1 VENKNRQRRIDMAKF
16 KGSYSE
22 LHGLPRVPRAV
33 GGTFNGIQTG
43 IGGNP
48 PDKINISYGE
58 PVDAGTA
65 MARLHA
71 RKTGEIPVIPGGI
84 DDEDPSLYI
93 KHSTGLLDKMKVA
106 QGKALTAEEVETLKS
121 GAPSSEPEPVPESVR
136 DPRAEVVH
144 GNSERSFSV
153 SSSPSPRLVV
163 EERHG
168 DPFSM
173 GGRPGSEPEQMLG
186 ELPADSPDVIPA
198 EEDEGFVPET
208 DPVADPFVLAAA
220 NAIANQMRKPKPQP
234 QPQVVFRD
242 RVVQVP
248 VEKTVEKVVE
258 KPIDSPFTEWIKK
271 RVKVHITLA
280 EMMFMVSAVDVIRSA
295 HGITVLMPTDDD
307 SMTFI
312 PKAGTK
318 VWIACKA
325 KEVDSV
331 ETIFTGVT
339 FDIVE
344 LGVMGL
350 AFLLPKEKSPTP

>member
-1 VENKNRQRRIDMAKF
+1 MAEF
-16 KGSYSE
+16 TGSYSE
-22 LHGLPRVPRAV
+22 FHGLPRVPHAV
-33 GGTFNGIQTG
+33 GSTFNGIQTG

-71 RKTGEIPVIPGGI
+71 RKTGEMPVIPGGI

-106 QGKALTAEEVETLKS
+106 QGKALTAEEIEALKS
-121 GAPSSEPEPVPESVR
+121 GASSGRPEPVPEPVR
-136 DPRAEVVH
+136 DPRAGVVR
-144 GNSERSFSV
+144 GNPERPFSV
-153 SSSPSPRLVV
+153 SSSPAPRLVV

-173 GGRPGSEPEQMLG
+173 GGRPGSEPEQMLDG
-186 ELPADSPDVIPA
+186 LPADSPDSIAPA
-198 EEDEGFVPET
+198 DGGYG
-208 DPVADPFVLAAA
+208 DCMAAFQRLGHQA
-220 NAIANQMRKPKPQP
+220 PPAPA
-234 QPQVVFRD
+234 VVYRD
-242 RVVQVP
+242 RIVQVP
-248 VEKTVEKVVE
+248 VEKTVVKTVEKVVE
-258 KPIDSPFTEWIKK
+258 KPVDSPFTEWVKK
-271 RVKVHITLA
+271 RAKVHITLA
-280 EMMFMVSAVDVIRSA
+280 EMMFMVSAVDVIKSA
-295 HGITVLMPTDDD
+295 HGITVLMPTEDD

-318 VWIACKA
+318 VWIACGA
-325 KEVDSV
+325 KGIDPT